1 MSEKQELIW
10 VSKEFSEKWKK
21 ATDEKATADIQAAMF
36 DEYIQ
41 SVNGKI
47 RDDFKANLETIE
59 EDAAI
64 FTGLMLKTRQ
74 AFEKAKNE
82 HLDAS
87 YALWEKY
94 EDDIPSITKKTASII
109 SILEPLEVKLKTI
122 NNLMAKINTYE
133 IDKVISSISVL
144 SSACGKQKTMIE
156 FLIKNFK
163 QP

>member
-10 VSKEFSEKWKK
+10 VSKEFSDKWKK
-21 ATDEKATADIQAAMF
+21 ATEDKATAETQAAMF

-41 SVNGKI
+41 SVNVKVK
-47 RDDFKANLETIE
+47 DDFKANLDCIE

-82 HLDAS
+82 HLNAS
-87 YALWEKY
+87 YTLWGNYEK
-94 EDDIPSITKKTASII
+94 DIPSVTKKTGDLIK
-109 SILEPLEVKLKTI
+109 ILDPLEAKLKTI
-122 NNLMAKINTYE
+122 NDLMAKINTYD
-133 IDKVISSISVL
+133 IDKFISSISVL
-144 SSACGKQKTMIE
+144 SSTYGKQKSMVE

-163 QP
+163 A